1 MTKDKITNLT
11 PKERLDKIHDS
22 TERETQNNFEKVI
35 REMGVGLYKPH
46 GEWVGLWKVRSKL
59 SKIITEIDKE
69 LDKIRNKI
77 DKFGDKK

>member
-1 MTKDKITNLT
+1 
-11 PKERLDKIHDS
+11 
-22 TERETQNNFEKVI
+22 
-35 REMGVGLYKPH
+35 MGVGLYKPH